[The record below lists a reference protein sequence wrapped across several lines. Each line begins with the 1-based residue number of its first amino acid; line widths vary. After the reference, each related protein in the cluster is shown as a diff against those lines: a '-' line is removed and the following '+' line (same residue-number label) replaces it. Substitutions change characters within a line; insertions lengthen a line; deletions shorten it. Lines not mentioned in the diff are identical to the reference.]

1 MMNVYQ
7 LRDNLKNTIKNK
19 RELLVAMSDKSSE
32 DLVAQF
38 LKINIDEL
46 ERILVDVEICCEQS
60 NRVIIHLER
69 ILTRIQ
75 NDVEQSNRESWISNP
90 ERMGQ

>member
-1 MMNVYQ
+1 MCINYV
-7 LRDNLKNTIKNK
+7 TICRTRSKNK

-46 ERILVDVEICCEQS
+46 ERILDDVKIV
-60 NRVIIHLER
+60 VINQIA
-69 ILTRIQ
+69 
-75 NDVEQSNRESWISNP
+75 SSSISNEFWP
-90 ERMGQ
+90 

>member
-1 MMNVYQ
+1 MNVYQ
-7 LRDNLKNTIKNK
+7 LRDNLKNTIKNN
-19 RELLVAMSDKSSE
+19 RELLVARSDDLSE

-60 NRVIIHLER
+60 TLNIIHLER
-69 ILTRIQ
+69 ILNRIP
-75 NDVEQSNRESWISNP
+75 NS
-90 ERMGQ
+90 G